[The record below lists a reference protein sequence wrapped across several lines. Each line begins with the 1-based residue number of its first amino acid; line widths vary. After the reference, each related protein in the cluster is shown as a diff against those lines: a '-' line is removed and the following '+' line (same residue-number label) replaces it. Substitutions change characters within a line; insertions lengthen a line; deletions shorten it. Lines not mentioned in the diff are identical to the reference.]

1 MISHLRHQNHL
12 KIAQKALLS
21 ARHALDEGMS
31 PEFVAMDIR
40 EAMSALDDITGKT
53 TSPDV
58 LNHIFNRF
66 CIGK

>member
-1 MISHLRHQNHL
+1 
-12 KIAQKALLS
+12 
-21 ARHALDEGMS
+21 MS